1 LRLAGRHR
9 KHNRKEGA
17 LAGQSGTT
25 YKKRQRE
32 LARLDRQREKIAKRL
47 RRKLEKQANRASPEP
62 PPAE

>member
-1 LRLAGRHR
+1 
-9 KHNRKEGA
+9 

-32 LARLDRQREKIAKRL
+32 LARLDRQREKIAKRQ

-62 PPAE
+62 PPEG